1 MRVNPSALS
10 AIVAILGYTAVV
22 FFAFAIG
29 LTNEHSAA
37 LTNEHSAALTNEHS
51 AALTNEHSAALTN
64 EHSAALTNEQGMR
77 VHVVAIKGIHGD
89 L

>member
-37 LTNEHSAALTNEHS
+37 LTNEHSAALTD
-51 AALTNEHSAALTN
+51 
-64 EHSAALTNEQGMR
+64 EQGMR

>member
-64 EHSAALTNEQGMR
+64 EQGMR

>member
-51 AALTNEHSAALTN
+51 AALTNE
-64 EHSAALTNEQGMR
+64 QGMR

>member
-22 FFAFAIG
+22 FSAFAIG
-29 LTNEHSAA
+29 LSDEHSAA
-37 LTNEHSAALTNEHS
+37 LA
-51 AALTNEHSAALTN
+51 N
-64 EHSAALTNEQGMR
+64 EHSAALTNEQGVR

>member
-22 FFAFAIG
+22 FSAFAIG

-37 LTNEHSAALTNEHS
+37 LA
-51 AALTNEHSAALTN
+51 N
-64 EHSAALTNEQGMR
+64 EHSAALTNEQGVR

>member
-51 AALTNEHSAALTN
+51 AALTD
-64 EHSAALTNEQGMR
+64 EQGMR

>member
-22 FFAFAIG
+22 FSAFAIG
-29 LTNEHSAA
+29 
-37 LTNEHSAALTNEHS
+37 LTNEHS

>member
-37 LTNEHSAALTNEHS
+37 LTNEHSAALTNE
-51 AALTNEHSAALTN
+51 
-64 EHSAALTNEQGMR
+64 QGMR

>member
-37 LTNEHSAALTNEHS
+37 LTNE
-51 AALTNEHSAALTN
+51 
-64 EHSAALTNEQGMR
+64 QGMR

>member
-22 FFAFAIG
+22 VFAFAIG

-37 LTNEHSAALTNEHS
+37 LA
-51 AALTNEHSAALTN
+51 NEHSAALTN
-64 EHSAALTNEQGMR
+64 EHSAALTNEQGVR

>member
-51 AALTNEHSAALTN
+51 AALTNEHSAALTD
-64 EHSAALTNEQGMR
+64 EQGMR